1 MSRPDSAAWHSSSA
15 LPPLPNDTAALLCCC
30 CFLAY
35 PLAQPLFLR
44 RRRQLSHPLS
54 IPSAAAVPFIYLH
67 LLLLT
72 QLAAIPLTPCTE
84 TAGRRPPVN
93 FQAVSSRGFSN
104 ADLPC
109 GAIAS
114 RAIESQ
120 N

>member
-1 MSRPDSAAWHSSSA
+1 
-15 LPPLPNDTAALLCCC
+15 
-30 CFLAY
+30 
-35 PLAQPLFLR
+35 
-44 RRRQLSHPLS
+44 
-54 IPSAAAVPFIYLH
+54 VPFIYLH